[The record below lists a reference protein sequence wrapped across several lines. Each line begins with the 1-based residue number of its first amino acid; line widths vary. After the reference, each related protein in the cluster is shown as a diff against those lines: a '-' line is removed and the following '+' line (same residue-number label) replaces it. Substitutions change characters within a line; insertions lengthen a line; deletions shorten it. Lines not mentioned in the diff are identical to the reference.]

1 MRRRAL
7 STALVVALLGTL
19 ALPAQAAKAKKKRP
33 RKPNP
38 ALQPIQDEPGLPRVL
53 LIGDSISIG
62 YTLPVRKLLAGEA
75 NVHRPQANCGP
86 TSRGIQ
92 QIDAWLGKGDWDVI
106 HFNWGLHDLKVM
118 PDGKHQ
124 VPLDA
129 YEKNLRKLVQRLQ
142 KTGATL
148 IWCSTTPVPAGK
160 LRPPRSNDDVVAY
173 NAVAKKIMNEHGI
186 AIDDLYTFALPQ
198 LKQIQRPVNV
208 HFTEKGSAELAK
220 QVASSVRK
228 VLPKNSAADK
238 AKASGSK
245 RDHLAV
251 VRAYVD
257 AMLKHGRDVYGKV
270 HSPLFAV
277 TLDRKTMKLPSG
289 EVLERLSKLKRE
301 SWGIR
306 PHDRM
311 LTGANPMHDQNLY
324 QVMIALSKVTG
335 DPKYA
340 GEANKTLAWFFQH
353 CQSPTTGLMAWGEH
367 IGWDFN
373 AESIIDKPAGTTH
386 EYFRPWVL
394 WDRCFKLA
402 PKPTAAF
409 ALGVWQHQ
417 IGDQATGNFSRHARY
432 DKHGPGTNSE
442 YPRHGGF
449 YIATWAS
456 AYRHTKDPA
465 FCQAIE
471 TLLTYF
477 TKRRSPKTD
486 AIPAESASRSKGE
499 MMWPQSNVSL
509 AVDLWD
515 GAAFMPD
522 ALAAKMRDSASRTDK
537 VFLKL
542 PHDLGPDGRGFNK
555 IAATHTLDVRKWG
568 DRGAFTDLWATGYG
582 DATDATIGNLCML
595 RWRQVKLDGYKRL
608 VVDAAKRYLTAE
620 PNIEFPIY
628 PGTLG
633 DVIFLLLSAHELTGD
648 ATFLDRADVMADRA
662 IAMFFESGCP
672 LPKASSKHDHYE
684 AITRADTLAMALLKL
699 WGVRNKP
706 ALDVELVYNDR

>member
-1 MRRRAL
+1 MPRRTL
-7 STALVVALLGTL
+7 SVALIASIL
-19 ALPAQAAKAKKKRP
+19 ALIAAPAQSAQAKKKR

-38 ALQPIQDEPGLPRVL
+38 ALKPIQDRPGLPRVL

-86 TSRGIQ
+86 TSRGVEQ
-92 QIDAWLGKGDWDVI
+92 LDRWLGKGDWDVI

-118 PDGKHQ
+118 PDGQHQ

-129 YEKNLRKLVQRLQ
+129 YEENLRKLLERLE

-160 LRPPRSNDDVVAY
+160 LRPPRSNEDVVAY
-173 NAVAKKIMNEHGI
+173 NAVARKIMDEHDV
-186 AIDDLYTFALPQ
+186 AIDDLYAFALPR

-220 QVASSVRK
+220 QVAASIRK
-228 VLPKNSAADK
+228 ALLGKGSTDK
-238 AKASGSK
+238 AKAPGSK

-251 VRAYVD
+251 VRGYVD
-257 AMLKHGRDVYGKV
+257 AVLAHGRDAYGKV
-270 HSPLFAV
+270 HSPLLAV
-277 TLDRKTMKLPSG
+277 TLDRKTMNLPSG
-289 EVLERLSKLKRE
+289 AVLERLSKLKRE

-324 QVMIALSKVTG
+324 QVMVALSQVTG
-335 DPKYA
+335 DARYA
-340 GEANKTLAWFFQH
+340 AEADKTLAWFFEH
-353 CQSPTTGLMAWGEH
+353 GQSPATGLMAWGEH
-367 IGWDFN
+367 IGWDFKT
-373 AESIIDKPAGTTH
+373 ESIIDKPAGTTH

-402 PKPTAAF
+402 PKPAKAF

-456 AYRHTKDPA
+456 AYRHTKDPV
-465 FCQAIE
+465 FCKAIE
-471 TLLTYF
+471 TLVTYF

-499 MMWPQSNVSL
+499 MMWPQSNLSL
-509 AVDLWD
+509 AIDLWD
-515 GAAFMPD
+515 GAACMPD
-522 ALAAKMRDSASRTDK
+522 ALAATMRDVAARTDK
-537 VFLKL
+537 VFLRL
-542 PHDLGPDGRGFNK
+542 PHDLGPNGKGFNK
-555 IAATHTLDVRKWG
+555 IASTHTLDVRKWG
-568 DRGAFTDLWATGYG
+568 ARGAYTDLWATGYG

-595 RWRQVKLDGYKRL
+595 RYRQVKLDGYKRL
-608 VVDAAKRYLTAE
+608 VVDAARRYLTAE
-620 PNIEFPIY
+620 PDIAFPIY

-633 DVIFLLLSAHELTGD
+633 DVIFLLLAGHELTGD
-648 ATFLDRADVMADRA
+648 AAFLDRADVMADRA
-662 IAMFFESGCP
+662 IAMFFEPGCS

-699 WGVRNKP
+699 WIVRNTP
-706 ALDVELVYNDR
+706 DLDVELVYNDR